1 MVSSPRPPRPG
12 PAATATGGRK
22 PTARCASALGWVVAM
37 NVLLAATQIAVGSAV
52 KSLALVADG
61 VHTLSDALAAY
72 VAHLAETYESKAFD
86 RDRWPF
92 GYSRA
97 STVGALINVAALEAL
112 CFSIAL
118 HATCRLFDPE
128 PPTNLKMLALTSL
141 LGVVINGVSAV
152 LTCCGVRGA
161 HVHLG
166 HGAPGYEGLS
176 LSEDGQPK
184 GSACVCCAPI
194 VPSPLTPRKLSVDG
208 EAALPKPEEL
218 GVGRLALVA
227 HLAGDAVTCAVV
239 LAEALVLKYAAPKLP
254 RRTRRLGAI
263 GSKLHTFFGGR
274 SAPGG
279 LSG

>member
-1 MVSSPRPPRPG
+1 
-12 PAATATGGRK
+12 
-22 PTARCASALGWVVAM
+22 M
-37 NVLLAATQIAVGSAV
+37 NEIS
-52 KSLALVADG
+52 
-61 VHTLSDALAAY
+61 
-72 VAHLAETYESKAFD
+72 F
-86 RDRWPF
+86 
-92 GYSRA
+92 
-97 STVGALINVAALEAL
+97 TV
-112 CFSIAL
+112 
-118 HATCRLFDPE
+118 
-128 PPTNLKMLALTSL
+128 MLML

-176 LSEDGQPK
+176 ISEDGQPK
-184 GSACVCCAPI
+184 GSARVCCAPI

-254 RRTRRLGAI
+254 RRTRRLLLRYLDPSLSLILGFAI
-263 GSKLHTFFGGR
+263 GAAAS
-274 SAPGG
+274 S
-279 LSG
+279 SS